1 MVNNFRAIAT
11 HVARGVTKQLTAS
24 HRAKEKMEQD
34 GIQRNKGKG
43 PGKGGAKGFTKGKGK
58 GMNNFE
64 HSQRRWQAPPF
75 TPDVLLIERKTEPG
89 RQGYK
94 KEQLSHVNKNT
105 TTRTNGDPSQQWN
118 VSVKWAQPPIKGNKK
133 KVQVRNRF
141 EALQRDAEE
150 ILTNDE
156 TVDPI
161 WPEAIT
167 KEARSEQKESD
178 TQTTSSVIKT
188 QHTRKRER
196 NQSVPS

>member
-1 MVNNFRAIAT
+1 
-11 HVARGVTKQLTAS
+11 
-24 HRAKEKMEQD
+24 
-34 GIQRNKGKG
+34 
-43 PGKGGAKGFTKGKGK
+43 
-58 GMNNFE
+58 MNNFE

-94 KEQLSHVNKNT
+94 KEQLSHVKQNT
-105 TTRTNGDPSQQWN
+105 TTRTNSDPSQQWN
-118 VSVKWAQPPIKGNKK
+118 VSVKWVQSPIKGNKK

-141 EALQRDAEE
+141 EALQTDAEE

-156 TVDPI
+156 TVDRI
-161 WPEAIT
+161 WPEAST
-167 KEARSEQKESD
+167 KKQEQKASD

-188 QHTRKRER
+188 QHTWKRER

>member
-1 MVNNFRAIAT
+1 MW
-11 HVARGVTKQLTAS
+11 HVGVTKQLTAS
-24 HRAKEKMEQD
+24 HRAKEKMEQRWHQ
-34 GIQRNKGKG
+34 GNKGKG
-43 PGKGGAKGFTKGKGK
+43 PVKGGAKGFTKGKGKGK

-94 KEQLSHVNKNT
+94 KEQLSHVKQNT
-105 TTRTNGDPSQQWN
+105 TTRTSGDPSQQCK
-118 VSVKWAQPPIKGNKK
+118 VSVKWVQPPIKENKK
-133 KVQVRNRF
+133 KVRGRNGF
-141 EALQRDAEE
+141 ETLQADAEE

-167 KEARSEQKESD
+167 KKQYQNRRI
-178 TQTTSSVIKT
+178 QTHK
-188 QHTRKRER
+188 
-196 NQSVPS
+196 